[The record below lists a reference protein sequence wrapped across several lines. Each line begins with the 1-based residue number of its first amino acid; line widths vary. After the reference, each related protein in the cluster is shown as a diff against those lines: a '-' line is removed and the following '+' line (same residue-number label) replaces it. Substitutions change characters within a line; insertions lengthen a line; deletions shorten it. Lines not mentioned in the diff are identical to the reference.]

1 MSTNARRR
9 LLQDFKKVQKE
20 PVVGINATPRPDNI
34 LLWDAFIIGPEETPF
49 HQGVFKLQL
58 EFDET
63 YPQKAPKV
71 SFVTKIY
78 HPNVYENGNLC
89 LDIIQN
95 RWSPSYDVQSILT
108 SVQSLLNDPNPN
120 SPANAEAARLYKDNR
135 AEYVRKI
142 RICVEDS
149 WLQDE

>member
-1 MSTNARRR
+1 MSTTCRRR
-9 LLQDFKKVQKE
+9 LLQDFKKIQKE
-20 PVVGINATPRPDNI
+20 PVVGINATPDPNNI
-34 LLWDAFIIGPEETPF
+34 LMWNAFIVGPEDTIF
-49 HQGVFKLQL
+49 HQGIFKLRL

-78 HPNVYENGNLC
+78 HPNVYDNGALC
-89 LDIIQN
+89 LDIIQT

-120 SPANAEAARLYKDNR
+120 SPANAEAARLFQDNR
-135 AEYVRKI
+135 PEYDRKVRE
-142 RICVEDS
+142 CVENS

>member
-1 MSTNARRR
+1 MSTKARRR
-9 LLQDFKKVQKE
+9 LLQDLKKIQKE
-20 PVVGINATPRPDNI
+20 PVVGINASPRATSI
-34 LLWDAFIIGPEETPF
+34 LTWDAFIIGPEDTYY
-49 HQGVFKLQL
+49 HQGVFKLLL

-71 SFVTKIY
+71 SFITKIF
-78 HPNVYENGNLC
+78 HPNVYETGALC

-135 AEYVRKI
+135 PEYARRI
-142 RICVEDS
+142 RECVENS
-149 WLQDE
+149 WLEEI